1 MLRERDW
8 RDVSELLQRLPA
20 AWSLEAEN
28 MAMFLDRF
36 DFFLNS
42 EYASWT
48 ADPKTEAQRKAD
60 AEKRRRLGHKTP
72 PAPLL
77 YPVAL
82 RPDDVAAARKAQ
94 YERLVAEFKPA
105 VKPELAGGGRLEKV
119 KPRDLAALL
128 GF

>member
-1 MLRERDW
+1 MVVGGREHGNVFGSLR
-8 RDVSELLQRLPA
+8 LLPQLG
-20 AWSLEAEN
+20 
-28 MAMFLDRF
+28 
-36 DFFLNS
+36 
-42 EYASWT
+42 YASWT

-72 PAPLL
+72 PVPLL

-105 VKPELAGGGRLEKV
+105 IKPELAGGGKLEKV